1 MIFLQRLFDPRPILL
16 DGATGSE
23 LDRRGADTSL
33 PLWSARALLESQA
46 ILADI
51 HADYARAGAEVITA
65 NTFRTHQRSLAKGGL
80 GERAAE
86 LTRTAVAIAR
96 RAAPAAF
103 IAGSLA
109 PLEDCY
115 SPELVPTQA
124 ECERE
129 HALMAAHLAGAGVD
143 LILIETMN
151 TLREAEAAARAALA
165 TGLPTLASFVCR
177 SDGRLFSGER
187 VTDAARALAALGVHG
202 LLINC
207 TPVAAIRQP
216 FEELQAAAGSLPTGL
231 YANIGHTDDI
241 KGWTN
246 TLDVSPQE
254 YARLAAEWL
263 ASGARLVGGCCGT
276 TPEHIAAVKAV
287 LVGGSDLP
295 GPSEGLA
302 KLQSNQTRQVLSTT
316 QS

>member
-1 MIFLQRLFDPRPILL
+1 MTFLERLRDPHPILL
-16 DGATGSE
+16 DGATGAE

-33 PLWSARALLESQA
+33 PLWSARALLAAPETLFQ
-46 ILADI
+46 I

-65 NTFRTHQRSLAKGGL
+65 NTFRTHARSLAKGGL
-80 GERAAE
+80 GARAGE
-86 LTRTAVAIAR
+86 LTALAVSLAR
-96 RAAPAAF
+96 RALNGHGFVAS
-103 IAGSLA
+103 SLA

-115 SPELVPTQA
+115 SPELVPPQA

-129 HALMAAHLAGAGVD
+129 HALMARHLAEAGAD

-151 TLREAEAAARAALA
+151 TIREAEAAARAALA
-165 TGLPTLASFVCR
+165 TGLPTLVSFVCR

-187 VTDAARALAALGVHG
+187 VSDAVRALAVLGVHG

-207 TPVAAIRQP
+207 TPVAAVGQP
-216 FEELQAAAGSLPTGL
+216 FAELRAAAGTLPVGL

-254 YARLAAEWL
+254 YAQFAAEWL
-263 ASGARLVGGCCGT
+263 AAGARLVGGCCGT
-276 TPEHIAAVKAV
+276 TPEHIAAIKTM
-287 LVGGSDLP
+287 L
-295 GPSEGLA
+295 
-302 KLQSNQTRQVLSTT
+302 N
-316 QS
+316 

>member
-1 MIFLQRLFDPRPILL
+1 MTFLARLRDPRPILL

-33 PLWSARALLESQA
+33 PLWSARALLESQD
-46 ILADI
+46 ILAAI
-51 HADYARAGAEVITA
+51 HADYARVGAEVITA

-96 RAAPAAF
+96 RAAPSAF
-103 IAGSLA
+103 VAGSLA

-115 SPELVPTQA
+115 SPELVPPPA

-129 HALMAAHLAGAGVD
+129 HTAMAGHLAEAGAD

-151 TLREAEAAARAALA
+151 TIREAEAAARAALA
-165 TGLPTLASFVCR
+165 TGLPTLVSFVCR

-207 TPVAAIRQP
+207 TPAPTIQQP
-216 FEELQAAAGSLPTGL
+216 FAELRAAVGALPSGL
-231 YANIGHTDDI
+231 YANIGHTDEI

-246 TLDVSPQE
+246 TLDVTPAE
-254 YARLAAEWL
+254 YARLAAAWL
-263 ASGARLVGGCCGT
+263 AAGARLVGGCCGT
-276 TPEHIAAVKAV
+276 TPEHIAAIKTI
-287 LVGGSDLP
+287 L
-295 GPSEGLA
+295 
-302 KLQSNQTRQVLSTT
+302 N
-316 QS
+316 